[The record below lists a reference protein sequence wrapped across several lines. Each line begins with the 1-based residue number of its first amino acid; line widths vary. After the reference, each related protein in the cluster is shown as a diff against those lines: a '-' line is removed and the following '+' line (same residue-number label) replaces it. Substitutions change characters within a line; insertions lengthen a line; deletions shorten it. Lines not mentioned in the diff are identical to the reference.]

1 MSSSPIPSFA
11 SVSNSCDISC
21 TLPKVETWEDL
32 LVMLVKDILGTM
44 DWGFRFVWHL
54 AVLAHWSTCY
64 EKTLSWWFTLLAL
77 ANDQT
82 ALHALHVQFH
92 QSLRDWLYCVQKRNL
107 QEINQIYRL
116 SKATVNYNCLHT
128 CSWLYCENTN
138 FDVCYTNLS
147 ALDAYFHNLRTI
159 SSQYNLCLVGWKD
172 IWNPC
177 SIYLKY
183 LSC

>member
-44 DWGFRFVWHL
+44 DWRFRFVWHL

-64 EKTLSWWFTLLAL
+64 EKTLPWWFTLLAL

-92 QSLRDWLYCVQKRNL
+92 QSLRDWLYCVQKPNL

-116 SKATVNYNCLHT
+116 SKAIKKIYQILCNSKLQLLAYLLMTVLWEYQLRCL
-128 CSWLYCENTN
+128 LYKPFCTR
-138 FDVCYTNLS
+138 CILS
-147 ALDAYFHNLRTI
+147 
-159 SSQYNLCLVGWKD
+159 
-172 IWNPC
+172 
-177 SIYLKY
+177 
-183 LSC
+183 